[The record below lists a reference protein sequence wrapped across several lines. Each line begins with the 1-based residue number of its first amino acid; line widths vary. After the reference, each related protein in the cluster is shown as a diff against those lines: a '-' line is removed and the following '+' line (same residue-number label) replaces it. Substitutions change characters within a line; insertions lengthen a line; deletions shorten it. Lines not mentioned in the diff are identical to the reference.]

1 MTIKILKLVSGEELA
16 VEITEENDSSVTFK
30 NPVACVLQR
39 SQQTGGAAL
48 GFMPW
53 MHAADGP
60 FTVDKSK
67 IICAANVADGSLDKY
82 VVDVKEYSK
91 SFSVNQDVWAKIV
104 TDTLRV
110 DPEKS
115 PVIMLV
121 LGETKKV

>member
-1 MTIKILKLVSGEELA
+1 MTIKILKLVSDEELA

-67 IICAANVADGSLDKY
+67 IICVANVADEVKNGY
-82 VVDVKEYSK
+82 NQIFGAGIVVPPKDL
-91 SFSVNQDVWAKIV
+91 I
-104 TDTLRV
+104 
-110 DPEKS
+110 
-115 PVIMLV
+115 
-121 LGETKKV
+121 LG

>member
-67 IICAANVADGSLDKY
+67 IICVANVAEEVKNGY
-82 VVDVKEYSK
+82 NQIFGAGIVVPPKDL
-91 SFSVNQDVWAKIV
+91 I
-104 TDTLRV
+104 
-110 DPEKS
+110 
-115 PVIMLV
+115 
-121 LGETKKV
+121 LG